1 MINCILHT
9 KTRAGAQ
16 ERGAIR
22 VSLRRVGRVGIKFR
36 EFNLLAFKEGFV
48 MKGRA
53 TRLILVIALGF
64 LALLW
69 GPLGFAAD
77 KIVLGVPTSLTFLEG
92 EESLKAVQLAVSEI
106 NAKGGVKVG
115 DGMLQ
120 IQVETIDIRDAAPGV
135 PVPEALL
142 GLEKII
148 LEKKVNAIV
157 VGPFRSEALMA
168 GMDIIAKYKVPM
180 LGTIAMSPASQK
192 KLMEAPDKYKY
203 IFRVCLNAKYFVG
216 YLIGTMKYLNEQ
228 FGFNKVFIMNQDVAW
243 ARATADIMI
252 KNFFAKAGWEVI
264 GQETY
269 PTGSSDF
276 SAGLMKAKTKG
287 AQVIL
292 PVFDMPQSGIL
303 VKQWNGMRAPALI
316 AGFISPLAG
325 PGAWQTFEGKIG
337 GAMNAIFELGNIPAS
352 KYPPAT
358 KFYEAYEKKYG
369 KPIESGH
376 GPAPAYESVYLL
388 AAAIERAG
396 SLDADKIVDELKKSD
411 QQGVMG
417 QIKFDESNQVIY
429 GNDPQKEAIGCVYQW
444 TNDGKRVIVFPS
456 SVAEASIEL
465 PDFVKSAK

>member
-1 MINCILHT
+1 MNG
-9 KTRAGAQ
+9 RS
-16 ERGAIR
+16 IR
-22 VSLRRVGRVGIKFR
+22 L
-36 EFNLLAFKEGFV
+36 
-48 MKGRA
+48 
-53 TRLILVIALGF
+53 F
-64 LALLW
+64 LALAFGIFALMTS
-69 GPLGFAAD
+69 PPTFAAD
-77 KIVLGVPTSLTFLEG
+77 KLVLGVPTSLTFLEG
-92 EESLKAVQLAVSEI
+92 EESLKAVQLAASEI
-106 NAKGGVKVG
+106 NEKGGVKVG
-115 DGMLQ
+115 DKSLQ

-216 YLIGTMKYLNEQ
+216 YLIGTMKHLNEQ

-243 ARATADIMI
+243 ARATADIMQ
-252 KNFFAKAGWEVI
+252 KAFFSKAGWEVL

-276 SAGLMKAKTKG
+276 SAGLMKVRAKG

-292 PVFDMPQSGIL
+292 PIFDMPQSGIL
-303 VKQWNGMRAPALI
+303 VKQWNGMKIPALI

-325 PGAWQTFEGKIG
+325 PGAWETFEGKIG
-337 GAMNAIFELGNIPAS
+337 GALNAIFELGNMPAE

-358 KFYEAYEKKYG
+358 KFYNAYEKKYG

-388 AAAIERAG
+388 AAAVERAG
-396 SLDADKIVDELKKSD
+396 SLDSDKIVDELKKTD

-417 QIKFDESNQVIY
+417 LIKFDESNQVIY

-444 TNDGKRVIVFPS
+444 TNDGKRVIVFPP
-456 SVAEASIEL
+456 SVSEASIQL
-465 PDFVKSAK
+465 PAFVKSAK